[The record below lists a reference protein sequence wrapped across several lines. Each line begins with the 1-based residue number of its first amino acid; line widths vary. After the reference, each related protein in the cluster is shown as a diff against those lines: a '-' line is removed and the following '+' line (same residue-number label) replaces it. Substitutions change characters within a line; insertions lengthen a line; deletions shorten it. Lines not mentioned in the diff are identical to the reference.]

1 MKTILWINHAL
12 IIFFAISSGLFKLL
26 GGVPDLEIF
35 AHLGMNAAM
44 VAAFG
49 AVQLAG
55 GIGLIFARSKF
66 PAAIVVTLCNALA
79 TVGLFAAGIQ
89 PFGVISILFIAMAAL
104 ELKLGERGVLA
115 VPELAS

>member
-1 MKTILWINHAL
+1 MKTLLWINHGL
-12 IIFFAISSGLFKLL
+12 IVLFATSSGLFKLL

-35 AHLGMNAAM
+35 AHLGMTAPM

-55 GIGLIFARSKF
+55 GLGLIFAKSKF
-66 PAAIVVTLCNALA
+66 PAAIVVTLCNTLA

-89 PFGVISILFIAMAAL
+89 PFGVISILFIVMAAL
-104 ELKLGERGVLA
+104 ELKLSKRGLIA
-115 VPELAS
+115 VPA